1 MRWSCAESAFLV
13 GPKKAFVASFYQHIH
28 GQFFYSGGSVCT
40 FVALGVLGHLCGV
53 VGWEDSTG
61 ASSHV
66 VTLVPVILWLDLHQQ
81 RIIHLQ
87 LQLVVMS
94 GDKPVETD
102 VVMWAIEGTS
112 RAFDAVDGWLTLC
125 TQHKHVSGCTSA
137 LIFGSFQGNT
147 LTSLMPASQ
156 MWC

>member
-28 GQFFYSGGSVCT
+28 GQFFYSGGSMCT

-102 VVMWAIEGTS
+102 VVMWAIEGFWCGGWVAYTVYAAQTCFRLYVCFDIWFIS
-112 RAFDAVDGWLTLC
+112 REYFDKPDAG
-125 TQHKHVSGCTSA
+125 
-137 LIFGSFQGNT
+137 
-147 LTSLMPASQ
+147 
-156 MWC
+156 